1 MEVKLYNFSKRN
13 RETLRVTG
21 NGTTVQCTLKEG
33 TSITDPVLLFQ
44 TQVASTY
51 NYVYIPYFGRYYFV
65 AGSKA
70 VENMWEISCTE
81 DYLAT
86 FKPEIGLTQCN
97 ILYATGST
105 KNIPDSR
112 IPVTAHLRTAYEQR
126 SLGFSLNYATTRYIL
141 GITGKGSFGCY
152 ILENESKL
160 AEMLDGIDSWSSF
173 ITDNWTFTK
182 QLFFGGSASECLRS
196 ALGIPIAFNKADH
209 GDLEELSLGNY
220 PCMDSNGNPIKGY
233 KITDPILDYGTSI
246 TIPWI
251 YSDWRNLS
259 AYTDVCLYIPLIGLI
274 SLPASELINETNLT
288 ISYKINI
295 TSGDIAIEIF
305 GESTRKKYATCS
317 GNCAMPIGFGSTGID
332 TNKVTQAA
340 VTGIGTLVAI
350 NAATGAGGSIA
361 AMAAGV
367 EGGALMGN
375 AAIGAGL
382 ASTAFQAL
390 QALGG
395 NASGSAGLGG
405 GAACALDDKVY
416 CFVVSKELTDT
427 QAHLNPII
435 GKPYM
440 AVGTPSQFSG
450 YVQTDGFQL
459 ASSKAYSSE
468 KDMVNK
474 LMDSGIYY
482 T

>member
-13 RETLRVTG
+13 KSTKRVEG
-21 NGTTVQCTLKEG
+21 NGTVVNCTLKDG
-33 TSITDPVLLFQ
+33 TSVTSPTLLFQ
-44 TQVASTY
+44 TQVAAVY

-65 AGSKA
+65 SSSQS
-70 VENMWEISCTE
+70 VDNMWQITCTE

-86 FKPEIGLTQCN
+86 YKAEIGLTSCN

-112 IPVTAHLRTAYEQR
+112 IPVTAHLLTDYQQE
-126 SLGFSLNYATTRYIL
+126 SLGMTISYATARYVL
-141 GITGKGSFGCY
+141 GITGKGSFGAY
-152 ILENESKL
+152 ILNNNAQLS
-160 AEMLDGIDSWSSF
+160 EMLDGIDSWSSF

-182 QLFFGGSASECLRS
+182 QLFFGGNASDCLRS
-196 ALGIPIAFNKADH
+196 AIAIPISFNKADH
-209 GDLEELSLGNY
+209 GDLENLNLGNY
-220 PCMDSNGNPIKGY
+220 PCMDGNGNPIKGY
-233 KITDPILDYGTSI
+233 KIYDPILDYGCSI
-246 TIPWI
+246 HIPWI
-251 YSDWRNLS
+251 YNDWRNLS
-259 AYTDVCLYIPLIGLI
+259 AYTDVCLYIPFIGIL
-274 SLPASELINETNLT
+274 SMPASELINEINLT
-288 ISYKINI
+288 LTYKVNI
-295 TSGDIAIEIF
+295 TSGDIAVEIH
-305 GESTRKKYATCS
+305 GETTKKKYATCS
-317 GNCAMPIGFGSTGID
+317 GNCAMPVAFGSTGID

-350 NAATGAGGSIA
+350 NAATGASGSIA
-361 AMAAGV
+361 AMAQGI
-367 EGGALMGN
+367 EGGALLGN

-395 NASGSAGLGG
+395 SASGSAGLGG

-427 QAHLNPII
+427 QAHLNPLI

-450 YVQTDGFQL
+450 FVQTDGFQL
-459 ASSKAYSSE
+459 ASAKAYSSE
-468 KDMVNK
+468 KDIVNR

-482 T
+482 E